1 MHLDNFDD
9 LYTIDESV
17 QSFECDTAGVAGV
30 FETYG
35 EDIEHVLQVFAKT
48 PARVWTLID
57 GEQGETLL
65 VNGLLYVNRIN
76 YMVTVECGNGE
87 TFVI

>member
-1 MHLDNFDD
+1 MYLDNFDD

-17 QSFECDTAGVAGV
+17 RSLECDTAGV

-65 VNGLLYVNRIN
+65 VNGLLHVNRIN
-76 YMVTVECGNGE
+76 YMVTVECGQGE